1 MTKDSG
7 ATCVCQSDVPTL
19 CDYDG
24 GQTPQCV
31 DTTSDTSNC
40 GGCGITCGPTSA
52 CVNSVCAKPPSQLVA
67 PAPGCVSIRAV
78 YSGGNIYWS
87 DIGHGTIK
95 SIPAGATGGTP
106 TTLASGLNIASI
118 QTPTGP
124 LLWPNG
130 PDAAALIVHNGTVYW
145 IGSDG
150 PTTCADA
157 GLCTGGAGT
166 TIMSVTAGGTP
177 KTLLKMSMDPGPSPV
192 SALDAAFPIEIPG
205 QNPPILTM
213 ALSPDGNTI
222 YFAAG
227 ARFYSI
233 PSSGAVGTPDG
244 GGTTYVGY
252 AEGPEHGEATA
263 LTADST
269 YLYYP
274 SNLAGNVEILNFSV
288 MCDPVAAGNE
298 LCPVR
303 IAESQ
308 GNLVYDT
315 IFTRGDGLFWGNGS
329 NVVVGSVSGALTGKI
344 GGADY
349 PNTVYAGSVSGFVI
363 GTANGYYGEQCSP
376 YPCSDGWIE
385 KGASPPYEAG
395 VFPNSIIIARGQ
407 PFPMSFA
414 LDGTNVYWTTANCD
428 INYIADSPQ

>member
-7 ATCVCQSDVPTL
+7 ATCICQSDVPTL
-19 CDYDG
+19 CDYDA
-24 GQTPQCV
+24 GQMPQCV

-40 GGCGITCGPTSA
+40 GGCGVACGPTSA
-52 CVNSVCAKPPSQLVA
+52 CVNSVCSKAPSQLVA
-67 PAPGCVSIRAV
+67 AAPGCISIRAA
-78 YSGGNIYWS
+78 YSGGNVYWS
-87 DIGHGTIK
+87 DVGHGTIK
-95 SIPAGATGGTP
+95 SIAVGGAGTA
-106 TTLASGLNIASI
+106 TTLASGLTIATI

-130 PDAAALIVHNGTVYW
+130 PDASALVVNAGTVYW
-145 IGSDG
+145 IGAAT
-150 PTTCADA
+150 PTTCSDA
-157 GLCTGGAGT
+157 GMCTGGAGT
-166 TIMSVTAGGTP
+166 TIMSLAPGGTP

-192 SALDAAFPIEIPG
+192 SAVDAAFPIEIPG

-227 ARFYSI
+227 SRFYSI
-233 PSSGAVGTPDG
+233 PSTGAVGNPG
-244 GGTTYVGY
+244 YTYVGY

-263 LTADST
+263 LAADSM

-274 SNLAGNVEILNFSV
+274 SNLAGNVEILNFGM
-288 MCDPVAAGNE
+288 MCDPDAAANE

-308 GNLVYDT
+308 GNLTYDT
-315 IFTRGDGLFWGNGS
+315 IFARGDGLYWGNGS
-329 NVVVGSVSGALTGKI
+329 NVVVGSVSGAITGKI

-349 PNTVYAGSVSGFVI
+349 PNTVFAGSVTGFVI
-363 GTANGYYGEQCSP
+363 GTQNGYYAE
-376 YPCSDGWIE
+376 DGYIE

-395 VFPNSIIIARGQ
+395 VFPNSVVIARGQ
-407 PFPMSFA
+407 PSPMSFA
-414 LDGTNVYWTTANCD
+414 LDGTNVYWTTSNCD
-428 INYIADSPQ
+428 IDYIADSPQ